1 MGINKAGNRVSSRDV
16 HYFDFGFLYESRS
29 PTYSYYFS
37 RFAENSTIGDI
48 FIRRQ
53 AVIRY
58 KKFSFRFHASFLKI
72 NALPLNMNLNY
83 PLSIKQRKKISAGVI
98 IQYIPVFIF
107 PVSGL
112 MEKTNIFCYRL
123 ELGEKTDN
131 FSVLF
136 KENKPE
142 GCLEISN

>member
-1 MGINKAGNRVSSRDV
+1 
-16 HYFDFGFLYESRS
+16 
-29 PTYSYYFS
+29 
-37 RFAENSTIGDI
+37 
-48 FIRRQ
+48 
-53 AVIRY
+53 
-58 KKFSFRFHASFLKI
+58 
-72 NALPLNMNLNY
+72 MNLNY